1 MIRLPD
7 SILDQLPN
15 EPYRVDKIGMSS
27 SQVLLFSDRVL
38 KIQPVSWES
47 LNEHRMLLWL
57 QGRLEVPKVLAYE
70 VVDGT
75 SYLLMSRLSGT
86 TACDKAAMEDPK
98 RLVRLLAAGLKRLWM
113 VDIKGCPTLMDADV
127 KLRLAKENIE
137 SGRTDMEDVES
148 DTYGENGFSDPLD
161 LWNWLVEHKPKE
173 EPVFSHGDYCL
184 PNVFVEDDRV
194 SGFLDLGSA
203 GLADRWQDIA
213 LCYRSLKH
221 NYDGTY
227 GETPRPDFDPNT
239 LFQELGIEPD
249 WTKIKYYL
257 LLDELF

>member
-1 MIRLPD
+1 
-7 SILDQLPN
+7 
-15 EPYRVDKIGMSS
+15 
-27 SQVLLFSDRVL
+27 
-38 KIQPVSWES
+38 
-47 LNEHRMLLWL
+47 
-57 QGRLEVPKVLAYE
+57 
-70 VVDGT
+70 
-75 SYLLMSRLSGT
+75 
-86 TACDKAAMEDPK
+86 MED
-98 RLVRLLAAGLKRLWM
+98 A
-113 VDIKGCPTLMDADV
+113 
-127 KLRLAKENIE
+127 
-137 SGRTDMEDVES
+137 ES

-161 LWNWLVEHKPKE
+161 LWNWLVEHKPNE
-173 EPVFSHGDYCL
+173 EPVISHGDYCL

-249 WTKIKYYL
+249 WNKIKYYL

>member
-7 SILDQLPN
+7 SITRLLPD
-15 EPYRVDKIGMSS
+15 EPYLMDKIGMSS

-75 SYLLMSRLSGT
+75 SYLLMSRLKGT
-86 TACDKAAMEDPK
+86 MACDQAAMEDPQK
-98 RLVRLLAAGLKRLWM
+98 LVKLLASGLKRLWM
-113 VDIKGCPTLMDADV
+113 VDIKGCPTLSNAEQ
-127 KLRLAKENIE
+127 KLSLAKANIE
-137 SGRTDMEDVES
+137 SGRVDIAEAEP
-148 DTYGENGFSDPLD
+148 DTYGGNGFSDPLG

-173 EPVFSHGDYCL
+173 ELVFSHGDYCL
-184 PNVFVEDDRV
+184 PNVFVEGDRV

-203 GLADRWQDIA
+203 GLADKWQDIA

-249 WTKIKYYL
+249 WNNIKYYL

>member
-27 SQVLLFSDRVL
+27 SRVLLFSDRVL

-75 SYLLMSRLSGT
+75 SYLLMSRLSGAM
-86 TACDKAAMEDPK
+86 ACDQAAMEDPK

-113 VDIKGCPTLMDADV
+113 VDIKGCPTSMTTDV
-127 KLRLAKENIE
+127 KLRLAKENVD
-137 SGRTDMEDVES
+137 SGRTDMEDAES

-161 LWNWLVEHKPKE
+161 LWNWLVEHKPNE
-173 EPVFSHGDYCL
+173 EPVISHGDYCL

-239 LFQELGIEPD
+239 LFQELGIDPD
-249 WTKIKYYL
+249 WNKIKYYL